1 MENINDL
8 SLEKKIN
15 LYVIYLPTFNN
26 YLDGKYINKD
36 YEYIQN
42 TLRRLNI
49 EYLDINKEIFTLE
62 KNPKIYF
69 LSDFMDIIIIMAQ
82 TKFLRP
88 FSNLS

>member
-1 MENINDL
+1 M
-8 SLEKKIN
+8 
-15 LYVIYLPTFNN
+15 PTFNN

-62 KNPKIYF
+62 KIQKICF
-69 LSDFMDIIIIMAQ
+69 HLDFMDIIIIMAQ

-88 FSNLS
+88 FLNLS